1 MISFFVVIHVILA
14 VFLIIF
20 ILLQDSK
27 GGALDGL
34 SGQSKSVFGAS
45 GATNFL
51 TNTTKWLSI
60 FLAGT
65 SLTLTYLVKD
75 KGSSVLDQYKPPV
88 QNSKKNNTTNN
99 KLKKINKNKA
109 NKKDAKNKTK

>member
-14 VFLIIF
+14 VFLIVF

-45 GATNFL
+45 GANNFL
-51 TNTTKWLSI
+51 TSTTKWLSA
-60 FLAGT
+60 FLVGT
-65 SLTLTYLVKD
+65 SLILTYLV
-75 KGSSVLDQYKPPV
+75 GHQEASLLDQYKAP
-88 QNSKKNNTTNN
+88 KKNTQKKSSLN
-99 KLKKINKNKA
+99 KKKSA
-109 NKKDAKNKTK
+109 DKKDAKNKAK

>member
-14 VFLIIF
+14 IFLIVF

-34 SGQSKSVFGAS
+34 AGQSKSVFGAS
-45 GATNFL
+45 GASNFL
-51 TNTTKWLSI
+51 SSTTKWLSV

-65 SLTLTYLVKD
+65 SLILTYLVGHQETSLLD
-75 KGSSVLDQYKPPV
+75 KYKT
-88 QNSKKNNTTNN
+88 SKTNTQEQTSLN
-99 KLKKINKNKA
+99 KKA
-109 NKKDAKNKTK
+109 PINKKDAKSKTK

>member
-14 VFLIIF
+14 IFLIVF

-45 GATNFL
+45 GANNFL
-51 TNTTKWLSI
+51 TTTTKWLSV

-65 SLTLTYLVKD
+65 SLILTYLVQHQEE
-75 KGSSVLDQYKPPV
+75 SLLDQYKTPQKNIQKKSPV
-88 QNSKKNNTTNN
+88 
-99 KLKKINKNKA
+99 
-109 NKKDAKNKTK
+109 NKKPSTTKESAKDKTK

>member
-14 VFLIIF
+14 VFLIVF

-45 GATNFL
+45 GASNFL
-51 TNTTKWLSI
+51 TSTTKWLSV

-65 SLTLTYLVKD
+65 SLILTYLVGHQESSLLD
-75 KGSSVLDQYKPPV
+75 KYKTP
-88 QNSKKNNTTNN
+88 QKKSQTKSLNTKKKESQKNERSKK
-99 KLKKINKNKA
+99 K
-109 NKKDAKNKTK
+109 

>member
-14 VFLIIF
+14 VFLILF

-45 GATNFL
+45 GANNFL
-51 TNTTKWLSI
+51 TTTTKWLSV

-65 SLTLTYLVKD
+65 SLVLTYLVGQQK
-75 KGSSVLDQYKPPV
+75 SSLLDEYKTP
-88 QNSKKNNTTNN
+88 KN
-99 KLKKINKNKA
+99 KLEKNAPINKKTA
-109 NKKDAKNKTK
+109 NDKNAKNKKK